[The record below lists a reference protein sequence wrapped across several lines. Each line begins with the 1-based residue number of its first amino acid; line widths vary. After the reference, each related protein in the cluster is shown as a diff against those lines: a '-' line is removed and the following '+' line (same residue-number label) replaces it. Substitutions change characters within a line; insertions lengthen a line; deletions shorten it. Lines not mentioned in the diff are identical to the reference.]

1 MLQVS
6 WVKCGELPNS
16 LWCDFTRVNL
26 ENVDTVGVY
35 VIWHGGK
42 PPDVVRVGQ
51 GNIKDRLTKH
61 RAEKE
66 ILAYEEYGLYVTWAA
81 SKSNTLMALKP
92 TLRIGIL
99 LW

>member
-1 MLQVS
+1 MS
-6 WVKCGELPNS
+6 
-16 LWCDFTRVNL
+16 
-26 ENVDTVGVY
+26 TVGVY

-66 ILAYEEYGLYVTWAA
+66 ILAYEEYGLYVTWASLEVEYLDGVEA
-81 SKSNTLMALKP
+81 YLAGRYSP
-92 TLRIGIL
+92 L
-99 LW
+99 LGERFPDARQIAVNLPA